1 MFKPSIKL
9 AEEGF
14 PLSRA
19 LAKSL
24 RSKEVIKN
32 NTGLRDIFVN
42 PLTNDFYKENDTIKM
57 PKLARTLKN
66 ISESGYEL
74 FYKGAL
80 TPIIVSEINRSG
92 KLYLLNVF
100 CFRVC
105 MAILKVYVTNRRKC
119 IFGGF
124 QTL

>member
-32 NTGLRDIFVN
+32 NTGLREIFVN

-100 CFRVC
+100 CFRFY
-105 MAILKVYVTNRRKC
+105 MAILKVHVNRRKC

>member
-32 NTGLRDIFVN
+32 NTGLREIFVN
-42 PLTNDFYKENDTIKM
+42 PLTNDFYKENDTIRM

-66 ISESGYEL
+66 LSESGYEL

-80 TPIIVSEINRSG
+80 TPIIVSEINRNG
-92 KLYLLNVF
+92 KLYLNLNLCSVF
-100 CFRVC
+100 VF
-105 MAILKVYVTNRRKC
+105 IWLKVHVIK
-119 IFGGF
+119 
-124 QTL
+124 